1 MERRRPRPTPYLY
14 PEADLPSR
22 FTSSGESLSSFH
34 LVPRHQR
41 QQTNL
46 GPSASLTL
54 SSLFIVIVLTTQRAR
69 QRSRQQHRRQNF
81 PTTLPYAIY
90 SEERGVPATVLVRFC
105 SEGDDTGEATD
116 LALYLNRWKNLF
128 PVAAGKIPP
137 IDWPISWKHLFGNP
151 VPASIY

>member
-1 MERRRPRPTPYLY
+1 MTAQL
-14 PEADLPSR
+14 LKN
-22 FTSSGESLSSFH
+22 FH
-34 LVPRHQR
+34 LQNGASELLTRSVQIYFPAPVVPRHKR

-81 PTTLPYAIY
+81 QTTLPYAIY

-105 SEGDDTGEATD
+105 SEGDNTGEATD

-137 IDWPISWKHLFGNP
+137 LDWPASWKHPFGNP
-151 VPASIY
+151 FPASTY